1 MTHSPNLSL
10 YVTPPGSK
18 ATSRD
23 EQIVRE
29 LLQAIV
35 DRRLRPGTRLPEDSL
50 GEAFKVSR
58 TTIRKALQKLAQQR
72 LVSMEHNRGA
82 RVAQPG
88 RKEAADVFKA
98 RRLIEVALIPAVYEN
113 RHSDAYKELHDLV
126 AQEKAAHREGKF
138 QEEVQLSAR
147 FHVQLAVATGN
158 LILGE
163 QVAQLTSLSS
173 LIISLY
179 GTSSSVGCDCG
190 EHTELLKLIESNQ
203 VAEAQTWMDHH
214 LDAIYQTINTTQDSG
229 DDVDFKSMFSA

>member
-1 MTHSPNLSL
+1 MQSPNLSM
-10 YVTPPGSK
+10 YVSTAGPKSS
-18 ATSRD
+18 TRD

-50 GEAFKVSR
+50 GEAFSVSR

-72 LVSMEHNRGA
+72 LVTMEHNRGA
-82 RVAQPG
+82 KVAQPS
-88 RKEAADVFKA
+88 RQEAADVFMA
-98 RRLIEVALIPAVYEN
+98 RRLIEVALLPAVHEN
-113 RHSDAYKELHDLV
+113 RHSKAYEELHELV
-126 AQEKAAHREGKF
+126 LKEKAAHNAGKF

-179 GTSSSVGCDCG
+179 GTRSSVGCDCG
-190 EHTELLKLIESNQ
+190 EHSELLALIENDQ
-203 VAEAQTWMDHH
+203 IEKAKVWMDHH
-214 LDAIYQTINTTQDSG
+214 LDAIYQTINTNQDTS
-229 DDVDFKSMFSA
+229 DDIDFKSMFGV

>member
-1 MTHSPNLSL
+1 MSLSPNLSV
-10 YVTPPGSK
+10 YVTSPDSK
-18 ATSRD
+18 SNSRD
-23 EQIVRE
+23 EKIVRE
-29 LLQAIV
+29 LLQAII

-72 LVSMEHNRGA
+72 LVTMAHNRGA
-82 RVAQPG
+82 RVAQPS
-88 RKEAADVFKA
+88 RKEAEDVFTA
-98 RRLIEVALIPAVYEN
+98 RRLLESALIPMV
-113 RHSDAYKELHDLV
+113 HQHQQTPAYAELHKLV
-126 AQEKAAHREGKF
+126 KQEVAAREAGQW

-179 GTSSSVGCDCG
+179 GTSASVGCDCG
-190 EHTELLKLIESNQ
+190 EHKDLLKLIEENKVEQ
-203 VAEAQTWMDHH
+203 AQKWMDHH
-214 LDAIYQTINTTQDSG
+214 LDKIYRTINTSLDSG
-229 DDVDFKSMFSA
+229 EDVDFKSLFSS